1 MNDVEIFAID
11 PGNTKSAYVVM
22 RVERV
27 QGDKLAFDPKKAT
40 ILKFGKVENDEVVKV
55 LYEFVYDETELEQFV
70 VIERVA
76 SMGMAVGREVFE
88 TCEWIGRFTE
98 CACGIPVKYVYRL
111 EEKITLCNSAKD
123 QDANIRQA
131 LIDTYAKFD
140 FKNGRG
146 TKATP
151 DTLYGFH
158 ADVWSALAVA
168 TTFMLQES
176 GLGHYASWR
185 KK

>member
-1 MNDVEIFAID
+1 MQTMLALD
-11 PGNTKSAYVVM
+11 PGNRETGWCIVDTITRTPLRGGKDENTIVSAIVTYGTFTV
-22 RVERV
+22 
-27 QGDKLAFDPKKAT
+27 AA
-40 ILKFGKVENDEVVKV
+40 
-55 LYEFVYDETELEQFV
+55 
-70 VIERVA
+70 IEIIE
-76 SMGMAVGREVFE
+76 SYGMAVGRDVFE
-88 TCEWIGRFTE
+88 TCEWIGRFTA

-111 EEKITLCNSAKD
+111 EEKITLCNSSKAK
-123 QDANIRQA
+123 DANIRQA